1 MIKHKRT
8 YAKFGL
14 LSLIATL
21 LILAF
26 GFGGNS
32 AFAYADTVLNYG
44 DVNFLGKSIN
54 VTTAENYTD
63 YVGDHYVLDY
73 DKACEQ
79 LQVYQSKVDIDKT
92 NFQNTSSTDIS
103 TFVRKF
109 EYDFG
114 SELGVDIATFYTKI
128 DKDISST
135 ASVDFSQKSY
145 KYFSYCEKF
154 YVNNRQYIKSYSTA
168 STYANCYSDEYLA
181 SLESLKNGDMTFET
195 FFDYYGTHLIGDIEN
210 GARLR
215 AFYSLTSDKIN
226 FNTDNTDCIS
236 SAFSLAENSSSI
248 KGKIVNNLNAMYKTS
263 YTTNDLQESFSVETY
278 GGGVFTG
285 YNLDNFSTAYQNW
298 CKSVNNGNYTLVDF
312 NEKGLVPLWEILPV
326 EYTELAPAMKEAFK
340 DLCRNATSDLLAKYR
355 NGNFKDFDGGTGTE
369 EDPFIINEKE
379 HLENIEDAD
388 MNGVYSL
395 ESDIDLQGEEWT
407 AIGGNYAEKSFNGT
421 FEGNNHVISNLAQTA
436 NVTEKTTYVYSGLF
450 GTLGSDSVVQNL
462 TMNNVNINMT
472 GPAVNDSGTRLFL
485 GAIAGGTEGT
495 VKNITVTGTVSFNK
509 CTNGLVYAGGV
520 VGMANGAKIQNC
532 TNKATVTANR
542 YSGVAGGI
550 TGYARETYVSNC
562 KNYGAISAK
571 CTAYSGSAIAGG
583 IVGRVYKGD
592 DGKIT
597 NCYNYGTLKKSQY
610 SGVGSCTKKTGEM
623 YGQITSSEYTIS
635 NK

>member
-1 MIKHKRT
+1 MVKYKRT

-44 DVNFLGKSIN
+44 DVDFLGKSIN

-63 YVGDHYVLDY
+63 YVGGHNVLDRE
-73 DKACEQ
+73 KAGEQ
-79 LQVYQSKVDIDKT
+79 LQVYQSKVDVDKT

-114 SELGVDIATFYTKI
+114 SELGLDVATFYTKI

-154 YVNNRQYIKSYSTA
+154 YVNNRQYIKNYLTA

-236 SAFSLAENSSSI
+236 SAFSLAENSLSI
-248 KGKIVNNLNAMYKTS
+248 KSKVVSNLNATYKTS

-285 YNLDNFSTAYQNW
+285 YNLDNFSTAYQSW

-312 NEKGLVPLWEILPV
+312 NEKGLVPLWEILPA

-379 HLENIEDAD
+379 HLKNIEDAD

-395 ESDIDLQGEEWT
+395 ESDIDLQDKEWT
-407 AIGGNYAEKSFNGT
+407 AIGGNYNEKPFNGT
-421 FEGNNHVISNLAQTA
+421 FEGNNHVISNLAQTT
-436 NVTEKTTYVYSGLF
+436 NVTEETTYVYSGLF

-485 GAIAGGTEGT
+485 GAIAGSTKGTI
-495 VKNITVTGTVSFNK
+495 KNVTITGTVSFSK
-509 CTNGLVYAGGV
+509 CTNGTVYSGGI
-520 VGMANGAKIQNC
+520 VGMANDATIENC

-550 TGYARETYVSNC
+550 AGYSYNTIIRNC

-571 CTAYSGSAIAGG
+571 CTAYSGHAYAGG
-583 IVGRVYKGD
+583 MVGRLYKND
-592 DGKIT
+592 EAKIIGCT
-597 NCYNYGTLKKSQY
+597 NYGTYKVSTY
-610 SGVGSCTKKTGEM
+610 SGVGKSYKKAGSV
-623 YGQITSSEYTIS
+623 YGQTVD
-635 NK
+635 KLFDV